1 MQGRVQECGCI
12 AIPEDLVA
20 RTGLGPG
27 TAYELDLS
35 ADGKGIVIVP
45 ANSVAGEF
53 AEPARPVS
61 GTSCG

>member
-1 MQGRVQECGCI
+1 MRGRVQECGCI
-12 AIPEDLVA
+12 AIPEELVA

-35 ADGKGIVIVP
+35 ADGKGIVIMP
-45 ANSVAGEF
+45 AVSGAAGVAER
-53 AEPARPVS
+53 ARLAS